1 MTRAHHAKPARAHAP
16 TPAAPPGPPAWQTDA
31 LKFSR
36 HNADMRPFEAGG
48 EAALE
53 MHCAR
58 NNCSLFAL
66 GSHQKKRPHNLVLG
80 RLFDFRLY
88 DMVEFGV
95 AAYRSVQSFG
105 GGAAQAQ
112 LGNKVGGRPRA
123 MTAGWL
129 GCVALHGC
137 AAVGHALNAH
147 LRWLVQAGDWA
158 GPRPTSCV
166 HFLASCTL
174 TLRRLSRFQPV
185 PSGSM
190 AS

>member
-1 MTRAHHAKPARAHAP
+1 MCT
-16 TPAAPPGPPAWQTDA
+16 TQTWLPHLSLNLQQSDA

-80 RLFDFRLY
+80 RLYDFRLY

-112 LGNKVGGRPRA
+112 LGNKVGGGLWD
-123 MTAGWL
+123 AGCLW
-129 GCVALHGC
+129 
-137 AAVGHALNAH
+137 
-147 LRWLVQAGDWA
+147 Q
-158 GPRPTSCV
+158 
-166 HFLASCTL
+166 
-174 TLRRLSRFQPV
+174 
-185 PSGSM
+185 
-190 AS
+190 